1 MADEEKGFVIKDE
14 EKEAPRDTDASSDQ
28 TAGEQ
33 AAPLPTI
40 DFSTFIMSLNA
51 SALVHLGV
59 IDDPTTGKKVKN
71 LPLGKQTVDMLRML
85 QEKTQG
91 NLTDEEAKLLQG
103 ILYDLKIAYVRQ
115 KG

>member
-1 MADEEKGFVIKDE
+1 MVDKEKDFVMKD
-14 EKEAPRDTDASSDQ
+14 KRVDNDPNLSG
-28 TAGEQ
+28 TA
-33 AAPLPTI
+33 AVLPEI

-59 IDDPTTGKKVKN
+59 IDDPTTGKKMKN

-85 QEKTQG
+85 QEKTRG
-91 NLTDEEAKLLQG
+91 NLTEEEAKLLQG

>member
-1 MADEEKGFVIKDE
+1 MADK
-14 EKEAPRDTDASSDQ
+14 EKEFVLKDGPDAGEASASS
-28 TAGEQ
+28 AEGEG
-33 AAPLPTI
+33 ASLPEV
-40 DFSTFIMSLNA
+40 DFSTFVMSLNA

-59 IDDPTTGKKVKN
+59 IDDPVTGQRTKN

-85 QEKTQG
+85 QEKTRG
-91 NLTDEEAKLLQG
+91 NLTEAEEKLLQG

>member
-1 MADEEKGFVIKDE
+1 MVDKEKDFVMKDKKIDGDSE
-14 EKEAPRDTDASSDQ
+14 PTGK
-28 TAGEQ
+28 TAV
-33 AAPLPTI
+33 LPEI

-59 IDDPTTGKKVKN
+59 IDDPTTGQKVKN

-85 QEKTQG
+85 QEKTRG
-91 NLTDEEAKLLQG
+91 NLTEEEAKLLQG

>member
-1 MADEEKGFVIKDE
+1 MVDKEKEFVLKESKDE
-14 EKEAPRDTDASSDQ
+14 AAGKASGGEE
-28 TAGEQ
+28 TA
-33 AAPLPTI
+33 LPAI

-59 IDDPTTGKKVKN
+59 IDDPVSGKKVKN

-85 QEKTQG
+85 QEKTSG
-91 NLTDEEAKLLQG
+91 NLTTEEDKLLQG
-103 ILYDLKIAYVRQ
+103 ILYDLKIAYVRE

>member
-1 MADEEKGFVIKDE
+1 MTDK
-14 EKEAPRDTDASSDQ
+14 EKEFVLKDKDAGPASAS
-28 TAGEQ
+28 ASGKEG
-33 AAPLPTI
+33 APLPAI

-59 IDDPTTGKKVKN
+59 IDDPTTGQRVKS

-85 QEKTQG
+85 QEKTRG
-91 NLTDEEAKLLQG
+91 NLTEEEDKLLQG

>member
-1 MADEEKGFVIKDE
+1 MADKEKDFVLKDKPAAAGDPDPSE
-14 EKEAPRDTDASSDQ
+14 T
-28 TAGEQ
+28 TAV
-33 AAPLPTI
+33 LPEI

-59 IDDPTTGKKVKN
+59 IEDPMTKKKVKN

-85 QEKTQG
+85 HEKTKG
-91 NLTDEEAKLLQG
+91 NLTEEEAKLLEG
-103 ILYDLKIAYVRQ
+103 VLYDLKIAYVRQ

>member
-1 MADEEKGFVIKDE
+1 MVDKEKDFVIKDKDAGQAPDSASR
-14 EKEAPRDTDASSDQ
+14 KE
-28 TAGEQ
+28 G
-33 AAPLPTI
+33 APLPAI

-59 IDDPTTGKKVKN
+59 IDDPTTGKRIKN

-85 QEKTQG
+85 QEKTRG
-91 NLTDEEAKLLQG
+91 NLTEEEDKLLHG

>member
-1 MADEEKGFVIKDE
+1 MGDK
-14 EKEAPRDTDASSDQ
+14 EKEFVLKENQGEASGKAAGGDE
-28 TAGEQ
+28 TA
-33 AAPLPTI
+33 LPAI
-40 DFSTFIMSLNA
+40 DFSTFVMSLNA

-59 IDDPTTGKKVKN
+59 IDDPVSGKKTKN

-85 QEKTQG
+85 QEKTRG
-91 NLTDEEAKLLQG
+91 NLSEEEDKLLQG

>member
-1 MADEEKGFVIKDE
+1 MVDK
-14 EKEAPRDTDASSDQ
+14 EKEFVLKDSQ
-28 TAGEQ
+28 NAGEG
-33 AAPLPTI
+33 AALPAI

-51 SALVHLGV
+51 SALVHMGV
-59 IDDPTTGKKVKN
+59 IDDPETGKKVKN

-85 QEKTQG
+85 QEKTRG
-91 NLTDEEAKLLQG
+91 NLTDEEDKLLQG

>member
-1 MADEEKGFVIKDE
+1 MVDKEKDFVMKDDQAAGDSDSS
-14 EKEAPRDTDASSDQ
+14 EKEAV
-28 TAGEQ
+28 
-33 AAPLPTI
+33 LPEI

-59 IDDPTTGKKVKN
+59 IEDPMTKKKVKN

-85 QEKTQG
+85 QEKTRG
-91 NLTDEEAKLLQG
+91 NLTEEEEKLLQG

>member
-1 MADEEKGFVIKDE
+1 MVDK
-14 EKEAPRDTDASSDQ
+14 EKEFILKDSQDETPGKVAGREGAS
-28 TAGEQ
+28 
-33 AAPLPTI
+33 LPAI

-59 IDDPTTGKKVKN
+59 IDDPISGKRVKN

-85 QEKTQG
+85 QEKTRG
-91 NLTDEEAKLLQG
+91 NLSEEEDKLLQG

-115 KG
+115 KE

>member
-1 MADEEKGFVIKDE
+1 MV
-14 EKEAPRDTDASSDQ
+14 EKEKDFVMKDK
-28 TAGEQ
+28 Q
-33 AAPLPTI
+33 AADDSDPSRKVAMLPEI

-85 QEKTQG
+85 QEKTKG
-91 NLTDEEAKLLQG
+91 NLTEEEAKLLQG

>member
-1 MADEEKGFVIKDE
+1 MVDN
-14 EKEAPRDTDASSDQ
+14 EKEKDFVLKDRED
-28 TAGEQ
+28 AGE
-33 AAPLPTI
+33 ASDKASGGEGPPLPAI

-59 IDDPTTGKKVKN
+59 IEDPVTRQKVKN

-85 QEKTQG
+85 QEKTRG
-91 NLTDEEAKLLQG
+91 NLTETEEKLLEG

>member
-1 MADEEKGFVIKDE
+1 MVDK
-14 EKEAPRDTDASSDQ
+14 EKEFVMK
-28 TAGEQ
+28 EKQ
-33 AAPLPTI
+33 AAGDPGSSGKEAVLPTI

-59 IDDPTTGKKVKN
+59 IDDPITGKKVKN

-85 QEKTQG
+85 QEKTRG
-91 NLTDEEAKLLQG
+91 NLTEEEGKLLQG

>member
-1 MADEEKGFVIKDE
+1 MVDKEKDFVMKDNPSAGE
-14 EKEAPRDTDASSDQ
+14 TDASKKA
-28 TAGEQ
+28 TV
-33 AAPLPTI
+33 LPEI

-59 IDDPTTGKKVKN
+59 IDDPMTGKKVKN

-91 NLTDEEAKLLQG
+91 NLTEEEGKLLQG

>member
-1 MADEEKGFVIKDE
+1 MVDKEKAFVMK
-14 EKEAPRDTDASSDQ
+14 EKEA
-28 TAGEQ
+28 AGDPDPSGK
-33 AAPLPTI
+33 AAVLPEI

-59 IDDPTTGKKVKN
+59 IDDPMTGKKVKN

-85 QEKTQG
+85 QEKTKG
-91 NLTDEEAKLLQG
+91 NLTEEEGKLLQG

>member
-1 MADEEKGFVIKDE
+1 MADKEQDFVLKDGPD
-14 EKEAPRDTDASSDQ
+14 AASSQ
-28 TAGEQ
+28 SGGEKTS
-33 AAPLPTI
+33 LPEV

-59 IDDPTTGKKVKN
+59 IDDPVSGKRVKN

-85 QEKTQG
+85 KEKTRG
-91 NLTDEEAKLLQG
+91 NLTEEEDKLLQG

-115 KG
+115 KE

>member
-1 MADEEKGFVIKDE
+1 MVDK
-14 EKEAPRDTDASSDQ
+14 EKEFVLKDGPDTGG
-28 TAGEQ
+28 TAGTAFGGEE
-33 AAPLPTI
+33 ASLPEV

-59 IDDPTTGKKVKN
+59 IDDPLSGKRVKS

-85 QEKTQG
+85 QSKTRG
-91 NLTDEEAKLLQG
+91 NLAEEEDKLLQG

>member
-1 MADEEKGFVIKDE
+1 MVDK
-14 EKEAPRDTDASSDQ
+14 EKEFVLKDSQNEASGKA
-28 TAGEQ
+28 AGGDSP
-33 AAPLPTI
+33 ALPAI

-59 IDDPTTGKKVKN
+59 IDDPMTGQRVKN

-85 QEKTQG
+85 QEKTRG
-91 NLTDEEAKLLQG
+91 NLTEEESKLLQG

>member
-1 MADEEKGFVIKDE
+1 MVDNEKDFVMKD
-14 EKEAPRDTDASSDQ
+14 K
-28 TAGEQ
+28 Q
-33 AAPLPTI
+33 AAGNPDSTGKAAVLPEI

-59 IDDPTTGKKVKN
+59 IEDPTTGKTVKN
-71 LPLGKQTVDMLRML
+71 LSIGKQTVDMLRML
-85 QEKTQG
+85 QEKTRG
-91 NLTDEEAKLLQG
+91 NLTEEEGKLLQG

>member
-1 MADEEKGFVIKDE
+1 MVDKEKDFVMKD
-14 EKEAPRDTDASSDQ
+14 K
-28 TAGEQ
+28 Q
-33 AAPLPTI
+33 AADKSGDRDSSGKAAVLPMI

-51 SALVHLGV
+51 TALLHLGV
-59 IDDPTTGKKVKN
+59 IEDPMTGKKVKN

-85 QEKTQG
+85 QEKTLG
-91 NLTDEEAKLLQG
+91 NLTEDEGKLLQG

>member
-1 MADEEKGFVIKDE
+1 MVDKEKDFVMK
-14 EKEAPRDTDASSDQ
+14 EKQ
-28 TAGEQ
+28 TADDPDSSGK
-33 AAPLPTI
+33 AAVLPEI

-59 IDDPTTGKKVKN
+59 IEDPMTGKKMKN

-85 QEKTQG
+85 QEKTRG
-91 NLTDEEAKLLQG
+91 NLTEDEGKLLQG
-103 ILYDLKIAYVRQ
+103 VLYDLKIAYVRQ

>member
-1 MADEEKGFVIKDE
+1 MVDKEKDFVMK
-14 EKEAPRDTDASSDQ
+14 EK
-28 TAGEQ
+28 Q
-33 AAPLPTI
+33 AAEGPDSPGKAAVLPEI

-59 IDDPTTGKKVKN
+59 LEDPMTGKKVKN

-85 QEKTQG
+85 QEKTRG
-91 NLTDEEAKLLQG
+91 NLTEEEGKLLQG